1 METDGR
7 VEKQSTV
14 FPHLLAKR
22 LGAFCTVPTGFTA
35 VNPQTT
41 KPDISLATKTGHFYL
56 LPTEYWKFAEIC
68 IVGNFSISPS
78 NAEISNDAVSNLF
91 EFHSIDD
98 VLKGAAVI
106 VELVLRRNAHKVID
120 GAIGTDGRNDPVG
133 LPPSRRRLIGCFRNQ
148 SRLAVDSRSLVASG
162 NPHIGI
168 RSLQVIQQLIG
179 CFLQ

>member
-1 METDGR
+1 M
-7 VEKQSTV
+7 
-14 FPHLLAKR
+14 F
-22 LGAFCTVPTGFTA
+22 
-35 VNPQTT
+35 TT
-41 KPDISLATKTGHFYL
+41 KGGKNQ
-56 LPTEYWKFAEIC
+56 EYW
-68 IVGNFSISPS
+68 
-78 NAEISNDAVSNLF
+78 NDAVSNLF

-98 VLKGAAVI
+98 VLKGAEVM
-106 VELVLRRNAHKVID
+106 VELVLRRNAHKVIH

-133 LPPSRRRLIGCFRNQ
+133 FPPARRRLIGCFRNQ